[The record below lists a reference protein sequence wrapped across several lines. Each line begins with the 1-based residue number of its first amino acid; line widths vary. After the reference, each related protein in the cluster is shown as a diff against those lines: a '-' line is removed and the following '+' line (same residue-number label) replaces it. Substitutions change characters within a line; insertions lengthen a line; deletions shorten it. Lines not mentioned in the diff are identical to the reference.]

1 MKAMF
6 FLICIAFSTFSG
18 RAAADPSCE
27 GRFVNPITDVCWR
40 CIFPLSLG
48 SVQVGKGDLPD
59 TSNPGSP
66 LQLCPAPP
74 PLFVR
79 PGLAIGYWEPMAMTD
94 VSRSP
99 GCMVNLGGFSINLG
113 KTGMGTARKD
123 DKQVTG
129 TWSTIEKMCIAIS
142 VLIVAG
148 NWVKKHNV
156 MDLLGWVFSLTLVSM
171 LVVIRTPVQIIDY
184 SNVAQVYE
192 VDNVPI
198 GLAIPASL
206 TTRVGNALIQSYEMV
221 FALPDSV
228 TYSKTGMLFG
238 SNLVAKSTDFLS
250 QNPQITTLFSDYVQ
264 NCVMGDIFLNHK
276 YSFEELLNSPDP
288 YTLIFANPSPLR
300 GVFDKNNQFQTC
312 EEASRD
318 LKSALALDTQTGGK
332 TWNYYVR
339 QLFGGKPNP
348 DLLFSQMIGDSY
360 NYFYSSGQSAGQ
372 IIRQNVTMNALR
384 SGIQSYAAR
393 SGDTASLV
401 NMANTSSL
409 EKQRLAQATMGHQA
423 LRTLPLMQTV
433 IMGIMIGM
441 FPIMVM
447 AAMFNMMTLQVLK
460 GYVFALIWL
469 QTWPLLFAILNSAMA
484 YYAKQNGVPV
494 VLSELSQ
501 VQLKNSDIA
510 TTAGYIAVMIPPLS
524 WGIVKS
530 MGAAFSSAYSHFSSS
545 GLSATSQAASGVVD
559 GNYSF
564 ANMQMENVS
573 GYSWGTNSTTSFG
586 QMSRQLAN
594 GGMSTQT
601 RDGSM
606 VWDSGG
612 AMSKLPVDINV
623 GRQIASAQQQMARE
637 ADVQAESALHGY
649 NSSVTSAWNSLQQ
662 FGTNKGNS
670 ASTTTGAD
678 TTDSS
683 QDSMAR
689 SKMWNA
695 VVANAKANNIS
706 NEESFQQL
714 MDDSAKSTQGV
725 DLYGSGKWSSG
736 DQLFGKLGKWGTGL
750 SAEAGVKGSAGWTHS
765 SGNTDNVGTSGR
777 ESNDS
782 RHDTS
787 SQAAKDFKEASDYF
801 TSRKTTT
808 SGNITDNNASSRVDQ
823 FAASLSSA
831 KNSYDQYT
839 SSRTRSHEYS
849 EMASRT
855 ESMTGQMNENLTQ
868 QFANFVQH
876 RAPQDAE
883 AILTN
888 TSSPEIAAQ
897 REALAR
903 EFVKEQVEPRVDAAY
918 QQGRESIGQNMA
930 GVSGGGDNG
939 SVMADYRQNSGRI
952 DAMTQ
957 DAGIKDNVDQKVGG
971 MITENK
977 QQQQETRENIQRQGA
992 EVKNENTE
1000 MEKDHKTKANEF
1012 KGDYNERK
1020 SKVKSLPGADS
1031 PTELEA
1037 KAAKIQKDY
1046 LDGKR

>member
-1 MKAMF
+1 MLEVYA
-6 FLICIAFSTFSG
+6 IAG
-18 RAAADPSCE
+18 GDWLRGNLNAIAA
-27 GRFVNPITDVCWR
+27 F
-40 CIFPLSLG
+40 
-48 SVQVGKGDLPD
+48 
-59 TSNPGSP
+59 
-66 LQLCPAPP
+66 
-74 PLFVR
+74 
-79 PGLAIGYWEPMAMTD
+79 
-94 VSRSP
+94 
-99 GCMVNLGGFSINLG
+99 
-113 KTGMGTARKD
+113 MG
-123 DKQVTG
+123 TG

-156 MDLLGWVFSLTLVSM
+156 MDLIGWVFSLTLVSM

-250 QNPQITTLFSDYVQ
+250 QNPEITTLFSDYVQ

-401 NMANTSSL
+401 NIANTSSL

-423 LRTLPLMQTV
+423 LRALPLTQTV

-545 GLSATSQAASGVVD
+545 GLGATSQAASGVVD

-637 ADVQAESALHGY
+637 SDVQAESALHGY

-678 TTDSS
+678 TTESS

-876 RAPQDAE
+876 
-883 AILTN
+883 
-888 TSSPEIAAQ
+888 
-897 REALAR
+897 
-903 EFVKEQVEPRVDAAY
+903 
-918 QQGRESIGQNMA
+918 
-930 GVSGGGDNG
+930 
-939 SVMADYRQNSGRI
+939 
-952 DAMTQ
+952 
-957 DAGIKDNVDQKVGG
+957 
-971 MITENK
+971 
-977 QQQQETRENIQRQGA
+977 
-992 EVKNENTE
+992 
-1000 MEKDHKTKANEF
+1000 
-1012 KGDYNERK
+1012 
-1020 SKVKSLPGADS
+1020 
-1031 PTELEA
+1031 
-1037 KAAKIQKDY
+1037 
-1046 LDGKR
+1046 

>member
-1 MKAMF
+1 
-6 FLICIAFSTFSG
+6 
-18 RAAADPSCE
+18 
-27 GRFVNPITDVCWR
+27 
-40 CIFPLSLG
+40 
-48 SVQVGKGDLPD
+48 
-59 TSNPGSP
+59 
-66 LQLCPAPP
+66 
-74 PLFVR
+74 
-79 PGLAIGYWEPMAMTD
+79 
-94 VSRSP
+94 
-99 GCMVNLGGFSINLG
+99 
-113 KTGMGTARKD
+113 
-123 DKQVTG
+123 
-129 TWSTIEKMCIAIS
+129 
-142 VLIVAG
+142 
-148 NWVKKHNV
+148 
-156 MDLLGWVFSLTLVSM
+156 
-171 LVVIRTPVQIIDY
+171 
-184 SNVAQVYE
+184 
-192 VDNVPI
+192 
-198 GLAIPASL
+198 
-206 TTRVGNALIQSYEMV
+206 
-221 FALPDSV
+221 
-228 TYSKTGMLFG
+228 
-238 SNLVAKSTDFLS
+238 
-250 QNPQITTLFSDYVQ
+250 
-264 NCVMGDIFLNHK
+264 
-276 YSFEELLNSPDP
+276 
-288 YTLIFANPSPLR
+288 
-300 GVFDKNNQFQTC
+300 
-312 EEASRD
+312 
-318 LKSALALDTQTGGK
+318 
-332 TWNYYVR
+332 
-339 QLFGGKPNP
+339 
-348 DLLFSQMIGDSY
+348 
-360 NYFYSSGQSAGQ
+360 
-372 IIRQNVTMNALR
+372 
-384 SGIQSYAAR
+384 
-393 SGDTASLV
+393 
-401 NMANTSSL
+401 
-409 EKQRLAQATMGHQA
+409 
-423 LRTLPLMQTV
+423 LPLMQTV

-678 TTDSS
+678 TTESS

-714 MDDSAKSTQGV
+714 MDKSTKGAV
-725 DLYGSGKWSSG
+725 SGEIYGGGKWSSG
-736 DQLFGKLGKWGTGL
+736 DQLAGKLGKLATGF
-750 SAEAGVKGSAGWTHS
+750 SADGGFKGSVAL
-765 SGNTDNVGTSGR
+765 SGTSGSTDSTNESGR
-777 ESNDS
+777 ESHDS

-823 FAASLSSA
+823 FSASLSSA

-839 SSRTRSHEYS
+839 TSRTRSHEYS

-918 QQGRESIGQNMA
+918 QQGRESIGQNMT

-939 SVMADYRQNSGRI
+939 SVMADYGQNSGRI
-952 DAMTQ
+952 DSMTQ
-957 DAGIKDNVDQKVGG
+957 DAGIKDNVGQKVDG
-971 MITENK
+971 MIAENK
-977 QQQQETRENIQRQGA
+977 QQHQETRENIQQQGV
-992 EVKNENTE
+992 EVKKENAE
-1000 MEKDHKTKANEF
+1000 LENDHKTKGNDF
-1012 KGDYNERK
+1012 KNTYNNKKESQTK
-1020 SKVKSLPGADS
+1020 LPGAD
-1031 PTELEA
+1031 TTKELLD
-1037 KAAKIQKDY
+1037 KARK
-1046 LDGKR
+1046 LENETSKR

>member
-1 MKAMF
+1 MLEIYA
-6 FLICIAFSTFSG
+6 IAG
-18 RAAADPSCE
+18 GDWLRGNLNAIAA
-27 GRFVNPITDVCWR
+27 F
-40 CIFPLSLG
+40 
-48 SVQVGKGDLPD
+48 
-59 TSNPGSP
+59 
-66 LQLCPAPP
+66 
-74 PLFVR
+74 
-79 PGLAIGYWEPMAMTD
+79 
-94 VSRSP
+94 
-99 GCMVNLGGFSINLG
+99 
-113 KTGMGTARKD
+113 MGTS
-123 DKQVTG
+123 

-156 MDLLGWVFSLTLVSM
+156 MDLIGWVFSLTLVSM

-206 TTRVGNALIQSYEMV
+206 TTRAGNALIQSYEMV

-318 LKSALALDTQTGGK
+318 LKSALVLDTQTGGK

-678 TTDSS
+678 TTESS

-992 EVKNENTE
+992 EVKNEKTE

-1020 SKVKSLPGADS
+1020 SKVKSLPRADS

>member
-1 MKAMF
+1 MLEVYA
-6 FLICIAFSTFSG
+6 IAG
-18 RAAADPSCE
+18 GDWLRGNLNAIAA
-27 GRFVNPITDVCWR
+27 F
-40 CIFPLSLG
+40 
-48 SVQVGKGDLPD
+48 
-59 TSNPGSP
+59 
-66 LQLCPAPP
+66 
-74 PLFVR
+74 
-79 PGLAIGYWEPMAMTD
+79 
-94 VSRSP
+94 
-99 GCMVNLGGFSINLG
+99 
-113 KTGMGTARKD
+113 MG
-123 DKQVTG
+123 TG

-276 YSFEELLNSPDP
+276 YTFEELLNSPDP

-401 NMANTSSL
+401 NIANTSSL

-423 LRTLPLMQTV
+423 LRALPLTQTV
-433 IMGIMIGM
+433 IMGLMIGM

-545 GLSATSQAASGVVD
+545 GLGATSQAASGVVD

-637 ADVQAESALHGY
+637 SDVQAESALHGY

-670 ASTTTGAD
+670 TSTTTGAD
-678 TTDSS
+678 TTESS

-714 MDDSAKSTQGV
+714 MDKSTKGAV
-725 DLYGSGKWSSG
+725 SGEIYGGGKWSSG
-736 DQLFGKLGKWGTGL
+736 DQLAGKLGKLATGF
-750 SAEAGVKGSAGWTHS
+750 SADGGFKGSVAL
-765 SGNTDNVGTSGR
+765 SGTSGSTDSTNESGR
-777 ESNDS
+777 ESHDS

-823 FAASLSSA
+823 FSASLSSA

-839 SSRTRSHEYS
+839 TSRTRSHEYS

-855 ESMTGQMNENLTQ
+855 ESMTGQMSENLTQ
-868 QFANFVQH
+868 QFANFVQR

-903 EFVKEQVEPRVDAAY
+903 EFVKEQVEPRVDGAY
-918 QQGRESIGQNMA
+918 QQGRESIGQNMT

-939 SVMADYRQNSGRI
+939 SVMADYGQNSGRI

-957 DAGIKDNVDQKVGG
+957 EAGIKGDVGQKVDG
-971 MITENK
+971 MIAENK
-977 QQQQETRENIQRQGA
+977 QQHQETRENIQQQGV
-992 EVKNENTE
+992 EVKKENAE
-1000 MEKDHKTKANEF
+1000 LENDHKTKGNDF
-1012 KGDYNERK
+1012 KNTYNNKKESQTK
-1020 SKVKSLPGADS
+1020 LPGAD
-1031 PTELEA
+1031 TTKELLD
-1037 KAAKIQKDY
+1037 KARK
-1046 LDGKR
+1046 LENETSKR

>member
-1 MKAMF
+1 
-6 FLICIAFSTFSG
+6 
-18 RAAADPSCE
+18 
-27 GRFVNPITDVCWR
+27 
-40 CIFPLSLG
+40 
-48 SVQVGKGDLPD
+48 
-59 TSNPGSP
+59 
-66 LQLCPAPP
+66 
-74 PLFVR
+74 
-79 PGLAIGYWEPMAMTD
+79 
-94 VSRSP
+94 
-99 GCMVNLGGFSINLG
+99 
-113 KTGMGTARKD
+113 
-123 DKQVTG
+123 
-129 TWSTIEKMCIAIS
+129 
-142 VLIVAG
+142 
-148 NWVKKHNV
+148 
-156 MDLLGWVFSLTLVSM
+156 
-171 LVVIRTPVQIIDY
+171 
-184 SNVAQVYE
+184 
-192 VDNVPI
+192 PI

-594 GGMSTQT
+594 GGISTQT

-606 VWDSGG
+606 VWDSSG

-678 TTDSS
+678 TTESS

-736 DQLFGKLGKWGTGL
+736 DQLFGKLGKWGAGL

>member
-1 MKAMF
+1 
-6 FLICIAFSTFSG
+6 
-18 RAAADPSCE
+18 
-27 GRFVNPITDVCWR
+27 
-40 CIFPLSLG
+40 
-48 SVQVGKGDLPD
+48 
-59 TSNPGSP
+59 
-66 LQLCPAPP
+66 
-74 PLFVR
+74 
-79 PGLAIGYWEPMAMTD
+79 
-94 VSRSP
+94 
-99 GCMVNLGGFSINLG
+99 
-113 KTGMGTARKD
+113 
-123 DKQVTG
+123 
-129 TWSTIEKMCIAIS
+129 
-142 VLIVAG
+142 
-148 NWVKKHNV
+148 
-156 MDLLGWVFSLTLVSM
+156 
-171 LVVIRTPVQIIDY
+171 IRTPVQIIDY

-594 GGMSTQT
+594 GGISTQT

-606 VWDSGG
+606 VWDSSG

-678 TTDSS
+678 TTESS

>member
-1 MKAMF
+1 MLEIYA
-6 FLICIAFSTFSG
+6 IAG
-18 RAAADPSCE
+18 GDWLRGNLNAIAA
-27 GRFVNPITDVCWR
+27 F
-40 CIFPLSLG
+40 
-48 SVQVGKGDLPD
+48 
-59 TSNPGSP
+59 
-66 LQLCPAPP
+66 
-74 PLFVR
+74 
-79 PGLAIGYWEPMAMTD
+79 
-94 VSRSP
+94 
-99 GCMVNLGGFSINLG
+99 
-113 KTGMGTARKD
+113 MGTS
-123 DKQVTG
+123 

-148 NWVKKHNV
+148 SWVKKHNV
-156 MDLLGWVFSLTLVSM
+156 MDLIGWVFSLTLVSM

-423 LRTLPLMQTV
+423 LRALPLMQTV
-433 IMGIMIGM
+433 IMGLMIGM

-678 TTDSS
+678 NTVSS

-714 MDDSAKSTQGV
+714 MDESRKGTVSGEM
-725 DLYGSGKWSSG
+725 YGNAKWSSG
-736 DQLFGKLGKWGTGL
+736 DQFVGILGKWATGL
-750 SAEAGVKGSAGWTHS
+750 TAEGGAKISAGVNAS
-765 SGNTDNVGTSGR
+765 SGSTDSTTESGR
-777 ESNDS
+777 ESHES

-808 SGNITDNNASSRVDQ
+808 SGNITDNNARSRVDQ
-823 FAASLSSA
+823 LSASLSSA

-918 QQGRESIGQNMA
+918 QQGREKIGQNMT
-930 GVSGGGDNG
+930 GVSGGGDNA
-939 SVMADYRQNSGRI
+939 SVMADYRQNSSRI

-957 DAGIKDNVDQKVGG
+957 KADIKDNVGQKVDG

-977 QQQQETRENIQRQGA
+977 QQHQETRENIQQQGV
-992 EVKNENTE
+992 EVKKENAE
-1000 MEKDHKTKANEF
+1000 LENDHKTKGNDF
-1012 KGDYNERK
+1012 KNSYNDKKEHQTR
-1020 SKVKSLPGADS
+1020 LPGADS
-1031 PTELEA
+1031 TKELLD
-1037 KAAKIQKDY
+1037 KATKLENEKP
-1046 LDGKR
+1046 KR

>member
-1 MKAMF
+1 MLEIYA
-6 FLICIAFSTFSG
+6 IAG
-18 RAAADPSCE
+18 GDWLRGNLNAIAA
-27 GRFVNPITDVCWR
+27 F
-40 CIFPLSLG
+40 
-48 SVQVGKGDLPD
+48 
-59 TSNPGSP
+59 
-66 LQLCPAPP
+66 
-74 PLFVR
+74 
-79 PGLAIGYWEPMAMTD
+79 
-94 VSRSP
+94 
-99 GCMVNLGGFSINLG
+99 
-113 KTGMGTARKD
+113 MG
-123 DKQVTG
+123 TG

-148 NWVKKHNV
+148 SWVKKHNV
-156 MDLLGWVFSLTLVSM
+156 MDLIGWVFSLTLVSM

-348 DLLFSQMIGDSY
+348 DVLFSQMIGDSY

-433 IMGIMIGM
+433 IMGLMIGM

-637 ADVQAESALHGY
+637 SDVQAESALHGY

-678 TTDSS
+678 TTESS

>member
-1 MKAMF
+1 
-6 FLICIAFSTFSG
+6 
-18 RAAADPSCE
+18 
-27 GRFVNPITDVCWR
+27 
-40 CIFPLSLG
+40 
-48 SVQVGKGDLPD
+48 
-59 TSNPGSP
+59 
-66 LQLCPAPP
+66 
-74 PLFVR
+74 
-79 PGLAIGYWEPMAMTD
+79 
-94 VSRSP
+94 
-99 GCMVNLGGFSINLG
+99 
-113 KTGMGTARKD
+113 
-123 DKQVTG
+123 
-129 TWSTIEKMCIAIS
+129 
-142 VLIVAG
+142 
-148 NWVKKHNV
+148 
-156 MDLLGWVFSLTLVSM
+156 
-171 LVVIRTPVQIIDY
+171 
-184 SNVAQVYE
+184 
-192 VDNVPI
+192 
-198 GLAIPASL
+198 
-206 TTRVGNALIQSYEMV
+206 
-221 FALPDSV
+221 
-228 TYSKTGMLFG
+228 
-238 SNLVAKSTDFLS
+238 
-250 QNPQITTLFSDYVQ
+250 
-264 NCVMGDIFLNHK
+264 
-276 YSFEELLNSPDP
+276 
-288 YTLIFANPSPLR
+288 
-300 GVFDKNNQFQTC
+300 
-312 EEASRD
+312 
-318 LKSALALDTQTGGK
+318 
-332 TWNYYVR
+332 
-339 QLFGGKPNP
+339 
-348 DLLFSQMIGDSY
+348 
-360 NYFYSSGQSAGQ
+360 
-372 IIRQNVTMNALR
+372 
-384 SGIQSYAAR
+384 
-393 SGDTASLV
+393 
-401 NMANTSSL
+401 
-409 EKQRLAQATMGHQA
+409 
-423 LRTLPLMQTV
+423 
-433 IMGIMIGM
+433 
-441 FPIMVM
+441 
-447 AAMFNMMTLQVLK
+447 
-460 GYVFALIWL
+460 
-469 QTWPLLFAILNSAMA
+469 
-484 YYAKQNGVPV
+484 AKQNGVPV

-678 TTDSS
+678 TTESS

>member
-1 MKAMF
+1 MLEVYA
-6 FLICIAFSTFSG
+6 IAG
-18 RAAADPSCE
+18 GDWLRGNLNAIAA
-27 GRFVNPITDVCWR
+27 F
-40 CIFPLSLG
+40 
-48 SVQVGKGDLPD
+48 
-59 TSNPGSP
+59 
-66 LQLCPAPP
+66 
-74 PLFVR
+74 
-79 PGLAIGYWEPMAMTD
+79 
-94 VSRSP
+94 
-99 GCMVNLGGFSINLG
+99 
-113 KTGMGTARKD
+113 MG
-123 DKQVTG
+123 TG

-156 MDLLGWVFSLTLVSM
+156 MDLIGWVFSLTLVSM

-250 QNPQITTLFSDYVQ
+250 QNPEITTLFSDYVQ

-401 NMANTSSL
+401 NIANTSSL

-423 LRTLPLMQTV
+423 LRALPLTQTV

-545 GLSATSQAASGVVD
+545 GLGATSQAASGVVD

-594 GGMSTQT
+594 GGTET
-601 RDGSM
+601 KTGDGTTI
-606 VWDSGG
+606 WDARS
-612 AMSKLPVDINV
+612 SKLPVDINV
-623 GRQIASAQQQMARE
+623 SRQLASANQQMARE

-678 TTDSS
+678 TTESS

-714 MDDSAKSTQGV
+714 MNKSTKGAV
-725 DLYGSGKWSSG
+725 SGEIYGGGKWSSG
-736 DQLFGKLGKWGTGL
+736 DQLAGKLGKLATGF
-750 SAEAGVKGSAGWTHS
+750 SADGGFKGSVAL
-765 SGNTDNVGTSGR
+765 SGTSGSTDSTNESGR
-777 ESNDS
+777 ESHDS

-823 FAASLSSA
+823 FSASLSSA

-839 SSRTRSHEYS
+839 TSRTRSHEYS

-855 ESMTGQMNENLTQ
+855 ESMSGQMNENLTQ

-897 REALAR
+897 R
-903 EFVKEQVEPRVDAAY
+903 KPWRV
-918 QQGRESIGQNMA
+918 
-930 GVSGGGDNG
+930 
-939 SVMADYRQNSGRI
+939 NSSKNRLNPELMLRI
-952 DAMTQ
+952 
-957 DAGIKDNVDQKVGG
+957 NRV
-971 MITENK
+971 
-977 QQQQETRENIQRQGA
+977 
-992 EVKNENTE
+992 
-1000 MEKDHKTKANEF
+1000 
-1012 KGDYNERK
+1012 
-1020 SKVKSLPGADS
+1020 
-1031 PTELEA
+1031 A
-1037 KAAKIQKDY
+1037 KASVRI
-1046 LDGKR
+1046 

>member
-1 MKAMF
+1 
-6 FLICIAFSTFSG
+6 
-18 RAAADPSCE
+18 
-27 GRFVNPITDVCWR
+27 
-40 CIFPLSLG
+40 
-48 SVQVGKGDLPD
+48 
-59 TSNPGSP
+59 
-66 LQLCPAPP
+66 
-74 PLFVR
+74 
-79 PGLAIGYWEPMAMTD
+79 
-94 VSRSP
+94 
-99 GCMVNLGGFSINLG
+99 
-113 KTGMGTARKD
+113 
-123 DKQVTG
+123 
-129 TWSTIEKMCIAIS
+129 
-142 VLIVAG
+142 
-148 NWVKKHNV
+148 
-156 MDLLGWVFSLTLVSM
+156 
-171 LVVIRTPVQIIDY
+171 
-184 SNVAQVYE
+184 
-192 VDNVPI
+192 
-198 GLAIPASL
+198 
-206 TTRVGNALIQSYEMV
+206 
-221 FALPDSV
+221 
-228 TYSKTGMLFG
+228 
-238 SNLVAKSTDFLS
+238 
-250 QNPQITTLFSDYVQ
+250 
-264 NCVMGDIFLNHK
+264 
-276 YSFEELLNSPDP
+276 
-288 YTLIFANPSPLR
+288 
-300 GVFDKNNQFQTC
+300 
-312 EEASRD
+312 
-318 LKSALALDTQTGGK
+318 
-332 TWNYYVR
+332 
-339 QLFGGKPNP
+339 
-348 DLLFSQMIGDSY
+348 
-360 NYFYSSGQSAGQ
+360 
-372 IIRQNVTMNALR
+372 
-384 SGIQSYAAR
+384 
-393 SGDTASLV
+393 
-401 NMANTSSL
+401 
-409 EKQRLAQATMGHQA
+409 
-423 LRTLPLMQTV
+423 LPLMQTV

-524 WGIVKS
+524 WGIVNS

-678 TTDSS
+678 TTESS

-992 EVKNENTE
+992 EVKNEKTE

>member
-1 MKAMF
+1 MLEIYA
-6 FLICIAFSTFSG
+6 IAG
-18 RAAADPSCE
+18 GDWLRGNLNAIAA
-27 GRFVNPITDVCWR
+27 F
-40 CIFPLSLG
+40 
-48 SVQVGKGDLPD
+48 
-59 TSNPGSP
+59 
-66 LQLCPAPP
+66 
-74 PLFVR
+74 
-79 PGLAIGYWEPMAMTD
+79 
-94 VSRSP
+94 
-99 GCMVNLGGFSINLG
+99 
-113 KTGMGTARKD
+113 MGTS
-123 DKQVTG
+123 

-156 MDLLGWVFSLTLVSM
+156 MDLIGWVFSLTLVSM

-206 TTRVGNALIQSYEMV
+206 TTRAGNALIQSYEMV

-318 LKSALALDTQTGGK
+318 LKSALVLDTQTGGK

-678 TTDSS
+678 TTESS

-992 EVKNENTE
+992 EGFVE
-1000 MEKDHKTKANEF
+1000 
-1012 KGDYNERK
+1012 
-1020 SKVKSLPGADS
+1020 
-1031 PTELEA
+1031 
-1037 KAAKIQKDY
+1037 
-1046 LDGKR
+1046 

>member
-1 MKAMF
+1 
-6 FLICIAFSTFSG
+6 
-18 RAAADPSCE
+18 
-27 GRFVNPITDVCWR
+27 
-40 CIFPLSLG
+40 
-48 SVQVGKGDLPD
+48 
-59 TSNPGSP
+59 
-66 LQLCPAPP
+66 
-74 PLFVR
+74 
-79 PGLAIGYWEPMAMTD
+79 
-94 VSRSP
+94 
-99 GCMVNLGGFSINLG
+99 
-113 KTGMGTARKD
+113 
-123 DKQVTG
+123 
-129 TWSTIEKMCIAIS
+129 
-142 VLIVAG
+142 
-148 NWVKKHNV
+148 
-156 MDLLGWVFSLTLVSM
+156 
-171 LVVIRTPVQIIDY
+171 
-184 SNVAQVYE
+184 
-192 VDNVPI
+192 
-198 GLAIPASL
+198 
-206 TTRVGNALIQSYEMV
+206 
-221 FALPDSV
+221 
-228 TYSKTGMLFG
+228 
-238 SNLVAKSTDFLS
+238 
-250 QNPQITTLFSDYVQ
+250 
-264 NCVMGDIFLNHK
+264 
-276 YSFEELLNSPDP
+276 
-288 YTLIFANPSPLR
+288 
-300 GVFDKNNQFQTC
+300 
-312 EEASRD
+312 
-318 LKSALALDTQTGGK
+318 
-332 TWNYYVR
+332 
-339 QLFGGKPNP
+339 
-348 DLLFSQMIGDSY
+348 
-360 NYFYSSGQSAGQ
+360 
-372 IIRQNVTMNALR
+372 
-384 SGIQSYAAR
+384 
-393 SGDTASLV
+393 
-401 NMANTSSL
+401 
-409 EKQRLAQATMGHQA
+409 
-423 LRTLPLMQTV
+423 
-433 IMGIMIGM
+433 
-441 FPIMVM
+441 
-447 AAMFNMMTLQVLK
+447 
-460 GYVFALIWL
+460 
-469 QTWPLLFAILNSAMA
+469 
-484 YYAKQNGVPV
+484 
-494 VLSELSQ
+494 
-501 VQLKNSDIA
+501 
-510 TTAGYIAVMIPPLS
+510 LS

-678 TTDSS
+678 TTESS

>member
-1 MKAMF
+1 MLEIYA
-6 FLICIAFSTFSG
+6 IAG
-18 RAAADPSCE
+18 GDWLRGNLNAIAA
-27 GRFVNPITDVCWR
+27 F
-40 CIFPLSLG
+40 
-48 SVQVGKGDLPD
+48 
-59 TSNPGSP
+59 
-66 LQLCPAPP
+66 
-74 PLFVR
+74 
-79 PGLAIGYWEPMAMTD
+79 
-94 VSRSP
+94 
-99 GCMVNLGGFSINLG
+99 
-113 KTGMGTARKD
+113 MGTS
-123 DKQVTG
+123 

-156 MDLLGWVFSLTLVSM
+156 MDLIGWVFSLTLVSM

-559 GNYSF
+559 GNYFF

-678 TTDSS
+678 TTEST
-683 QDSMAR
+683 QDLMAR

-992 EVKNENTE
+992 EVKNENAE

>member
-1 MKAMF
+1 MLEIYA
-6 FLICIAFSTFSG
+6 IAG
-18 RAAADPSCE
+18 GDWLRGNLNAIAA
-27 GRFVNPITDVCWR
+27 F
-40 CIFPLSLG
+40 
-48 SVQVGKGDLPD
+48 
-59 TSNPGSP
+59 
-66 LQLCPAPP
+66 
-74 PLFVR
+74 
-79 PGLAIGYWEPMAMTD
+79 
-94 VSRSP
+94 
-99 GCMVNLGGFSINLG
+99 
-113 KTGMGTARKD
+113 MGTS
-123 DKQVTG
+123 

-156 MDLLGWVFSLTLVSM
+156 MDLIGWVFSLTLVSM

-594 GGMSTQT
+594 GGISTQT

-606 VWDSGG
+606 VWDSSG

-678 TTDSS
+678 TTESS

-855 ESMTGQMNENLTQ
+855 ESMTGQMSENLTQ

-883 AILTN
+883 TILTN
-888 TSSPEIAAQ
+888 TSSPEVAAQ

-903 EFVKEQVEPRVDAAY
+903 EFVKEQVEPRVDGAY
-918 QQGRESIGQNMA
+918 QQGRESIGQNMS

-939 SVMADYRQNSGRI
+939 SVMADYGHNAGRI
-952 DAMTQ
+952 DAMTKE
-957 DAGIKDNVDQKVGG
+957 AGIKDDVGQKVDG
-971 MITENK
+971 MIAENK
-977 QQQQETRENIQRQGA
+977 QQHQEAREKIQQQGV
-992 EVKNENTE
+992 EVKKENAE
-1000 MEKDHKTKANEF
+1000 LEKDHKTKENDF
-1012 KGDYNERK
+1012 KNSYNDKKEHQTR
-1020 SKVKSLPGADS
+1020 LPGADS
-1031 PTELEA
+1031 TKELLD
-1037 KAAKIQKDY
+1037 KATKLENDKS
-1046 LDGKR
+1046 KR

>member
-1 MKAMF
+1 MLEIYA
-6 FLICIAFSTFSG
+6 IAG
-18 RAAADPSCE
+18 GDWLRGNLNAIAA
-27 GRFVNPITDVCWR
+27 F
-40 CIFPLSLG
+40 
-48 SVQVGKGDLPD
+48 
-59 TSNPGSP
+59 
-66 LQLCPAPP
+66 
-74 PLFVR
+74 
-79 PGLAIGYWEPMAMTD
+79 
-94 VSRSP
+94 
-99 GCMVNLGGFSINLG
+99 
-113 KTGMGTARKD
+113 MGTS
-123 DKQVTG
+123 

-156 MDLLGWVFSLTLVSM
+156 MDLIGWVFSLTLVSM

-447 AAMFNMMTLQVLK
+447 AAMFNMMTMQVLK

-670 ASTTTGAD
+670 TSTTTGAD
-678 TTDSS
+678 TTESS

-695 VVANAKANNIS
+695 VVAYAKANNIS

-725 DLYGSGKWSSG
+725 DLYGSGKWNSG
-736 DQLFGKLGKWGTGL
+736 DLLLGKLGKWGTGL
-750 SAEAGVKGSAGWTHS
+750 SAEAGFKGSVGWTHN
-765 SGNTDNVGTSGR
+765 SGNTDNVGKSGR

-808 SGNITDNNASSRVDQ
+808 SGNITDNNARSRVDQ
-823 FAASLSSA
+823 LSASLSSA

-855 ESMTGQMNENLTQ
+855 ESMTGQMSENLTQ
-868 QFANFVQH
+868 QFANFVQR

-918 QQGRESIGQNMA
+918 QQGRESIGQNMT

-939 SVMADYRQNSGRI
+939 SVMADYGHNSARI

-957 DAGIKDNVDQKVGG
+957 RADIKDNVGQKVDG

-977 QQQQETRENIQRQGA
+977 QQHQETRENIQQQGV
-992 EVKNENTE
+992 EVKKENAE
-1000 MEKDHKTKANEF
+1000 LENDHKTKGNDF
-1012 KGDYNERK
+1012 KNSYNDKKEHQTR
-1020 SKVKSLPGADS
+1020 LPGADS
-1031 PTELEA
+1031 TKELLD
-1037 KAAKIQKDY
+1037 KATKLENEKPK
-1046 LDGKR
+1046 G

>member
-1 MKAMF
+1 
-6 FLICIAFSTFSG
+6 
-18 RAAADPSCE
+18 
-27 GRFVNPITDVCWR
+27 
-40 CIFPLSLG
+40 
-48 SVQVGKGDLPD
+48 
-59 TSNPGSP
+59 
-66 LQLCPAPP
+66 
-74 PLFVR
+74 
-79 PGLAIGYWEPMAMTD
+79 
-94 VSRSP
+94 
-99 GCMVNLGGFSINLG
+99 
-113 KTGMGTARKD
+113 
-123 DKQVTG
+123 
-129 TWSTIEKMCIAIS
+129 
-142 VLIVAG
+142 
-148 NWVKKHNV
+148 
-156 MDLLGWVFSLTLVSM
+156 
-171 LVVIRTPVQIIDY
+171 
-184 SNVAQVYE
+184 
-192 VDNVPI
+192 
-198 GLAIPASL
+198 
-206 TTRVGNALIQSYEMV
+206 
-221 FALPDSV
+221 
-228 TYSKTGMLFG
+228 
-238 SNLVAKSTDFLS
+238 
-250 QNPQITTLFSDYVQ
+250 
-264 NCVMGDIFLNHK
+264 
-276 YSFEELLNSPDP
+276 
-288 YTLIFANPSPLR
+288 
-300 GVFDKNNQFQTC
+300 
-312 EEASRD
+312 
-318 LKSALALDTQTGGK
+318 KSALVLDTQTGGK

-678 TTDSS
+678 TTESS

>member
-1 MKAMF
+1 MLEIYA
-6 FLICIAFSTFSG
+6 IAG
-18 RAAADPSCE
+18 GDWLRGNLNAIAA
-27 GRFVNPITDVCWR
+27 F
-40 CIFPLSLG
+40 
-48 SVQVGKGDLPD
+48 
-59 TSNPGSP
+59 
-66 LQLCPAPP
+66 
-74 PLFVR
+74 
-79 PGLAIGYWEPMAMTD
+79 
-94 VSRSP
+94 
-99 GCMVNLGGFSINLG
+99 
-113 KTGMGTARKD
+113 MGTS
-123 DKQVTG
+123 

-156 MDLLGWVFSLTLVSM
+156 MDLIGWVFSLTLVSM

-384 SGIQSYAAR
+384 SGIQGYAAR

-594 GGMSTQT
+594 GGISTQT

-606 VWDSGG
+606 VWDSSG

-678 TTDSS
+678 TTESS

>member
-1 MKAMF
+1 
-6 FLICIAFSTFSG
+6 
-18 RAAADPSCE
+18 
-27 GRFVNPITDVCWR
+27 
-40 CIFPLSLG
+40 
-48 SVQVGKGDLPD
+48 
-59 TSNPGSP
+59 
-66 LQLCPAPP
+66 
-74 PLFVR
+74 
-79 PGLAIGYWEPMAMTD
+79 
-94 VSRSP
+94 
-99 GCMVNLGGFSINLG
+99 
-113 KTGMGTARKD
+113 
-123 DKQVTG
+123 
-129 TWSTIEKMCIAIS
+129 
-142 VLIVAG
+142 
-148 NWVKKHNV
+148 
-156 MDLLGWVFSLTLVSM
+156 
-171 LVVIRTPVQIIDY
+171 
-184 SNVAQVYE
+184 
-192 VDNVPI
+192 
-198 GLAIPASL
+198 
-206 TTRVGNALIQSYEMV
+206 
-221 FALPDSV
+221 
-228 TYSKTGMLFG
+228 
-238 SNLVAKSTDFLS
+238 S

-594 GGMSTQT
+594 GGISTQT

-606 VWDSGG
+606 VWDSSG

-678 TTDSS
+678 TTESS

>member
-1 MKAMF
+1 MLEVYA
-6 FLICIAFSTFSG
+6 IAG
-18 RAAADPSCE
+18 GDWLRGNLNAIAA
-27 GRFVNPITDVCWR
+27 F
-40 CIFPLSLG
+40 
-48 SVQVGKGDLPD
+48 
-59 TSNPGSP
+59 
-66 LQLCPAPP
+66 
-74 PLFVR
+74 
-79 PGLAIGYWEPMAMTD
+79 
-94 VSRSP
+94 
-99 GCMVNLGGFSINLG
+99 
-113 KTGMGTARKD
+113 MG
-123 DKQVTG
+123 TG

-276 YSFEELLNSPDP
+276 YTFEELLNSSDP

-360 NYFYSSGQSAGQ
+360 SYFYSSGQSAGQ

-401 NMANTSSL
+401 NIANTSSL

-545 GLSATSQAASGVVD
+545 GLGATSQAASGVVD

-637 ADVQAESALHGY
+637 SDVQAESALHGY

-678 TTDSS
+678 TTESS

-714 MDDSAKSTQGV
+714 MDKSTKGAV
-725 DLYGSGKWSSG
+725 SGEIYGGGKWSSG
-736 DQLFGKLGKWGTGL
+736 DQLAGKLGKLATGF
-750 SAEAGVKGSAGWTHS
+750 SADGGFKGSVAL
-765 SGNTDNVGTSGR
+765 SGTSGSTDSTNESGR
-777 ESNDS
+777 ESHDS

-823 FAASLSSA
+823 FSASLSSA

-839 SSRTRSHEYS
+839 TSRTRSHEYS

-868 QFANFVQH
+868 QFASFVQH

-918 QQGRESIGQNMA
+918 QQGRESIGQNMT

-939 SVMADYRQNSGRI
+939 SVMADYGQNSGRI
-952 DAMTQ
+952 DSMTQ
-957 DAGIKDNVDQKVGG
+957 DAGIKDNVGQKVDG
-971 MITENK
+971 MIAENK
-977 QQQQETRENIQRQGA
+977 QQHQETRENIQQQGV
-992 EVKNENTE
+992 EVKKENAE
-1000 MEKDHKTKANEF
+1000 LENDHKTKGNDF
-1012 KGDYNERK
+1012 KNTYNNKKESQTK
-1020 SKVKSLPGADS
+1020 LPGAD
-1031 PTELEA
+1031 TTKELLD
-1037 KAAKIQKDY
+1037 KARK
-1046 LDGKR
+1046 LENETSKR

>member
-1 MKAMF
+1 MLEVYA
-6 FLICIAFSTFSG
+6 IAG
-18 RAAADPSCE
+18 GDWLRGNLNAIAA
-27 GRFVNPITDVCWR
+27 F
-40 CIFPLSLG
+40 
-48 SVQVGKGDLPD
+48 
-59 TSNPGSP
+59 
-66 LQLCPAPP
+66 
-74 PLFVR
+74 
-79 PGLAIGYWEPMAMTD
+79 
-94 VSRSP
+94 
-99 GCMVNLGGFSINLG
+99 
-113 KTGMGTARKD
+113 MG
-123 DKQVTG
+123 TG

-148 NWVKKHNV
+148 SWVKKHNV
-156 MDLLGWVFSLTLVSM
+156 MDLIGWVFSLTLVSM

-423 LRTLPLMQTV
+423 LRALPLMQTV
-433 IMGIMIGM
+433 IMGLMIGM

-530 MGAAFSSAYSHFSSS
+530 MGAAFSSAYSYFSSS

-670 ASTTTGAD
+670 TSTTTGAD
-678 TTDSS
+678 TTESS

-714 MDDSAKSTQGV
+714 MDDSSKRTQSFDAHV
-725 DLYGSGKWSSG
+725 SGKWSSG
-736 DQLFGKLGKWGTGL
+736 DQLFGKLGKWGSGF
-750 SAEAGVKGSAGWTHS
+750 SAEVGGKGSAGWGHS

-777 ESNDS
+777 
-782 RHDTS
+782 
-787 SQAAKDFKEASDYF
+787 
-801 TSRKTTT
+801 
-808 SGNITDNNASSRVDQ
+808 
-823 FAASLSSA
+823 
-831 KNSYDQYT
+831 
-839 SSRTRSHEYS
+839 
-849 EMASRT
+849 
-855 ESMTGQMNENLTQ
+855 
-868 QFANFVQH
+868 
-876 RAPQDAE
+876 
-883 AILTN
+883 
-888 TSSPEIAAQ
+888 
-897 REALAR
+897 
-903 EFVKEQVEPRVDAAY
+903 
-918 QQGRESIGQNMA
+918 
-930 GVSGGGDNG
+930 
-939 SVMADYRQNSGRI
+939 
-952 DAMTQ
+952 
-957 DAGIKDNVDQKVGG
+957 
-971 MITENK
+971 
-977 QQQQETRENIQRQGA
+977 
-992 EVKNENTE
+992 
-1000 MEKDHKTKANEF
+1000 
-1012 KGDYNERK
+1012 
-1020 SKVKSLPGADS
+1020 
-1031 PTELEA
+1031 
-1037 KAAKIQKDY
+1037 
-1046 LDGKR
+1046 

>member
-1 MKAMF
+1 MLEVYA
-6 FLICIAFSTFSG
+6 IAG
-18 RAAADPSCE
+18 GDWLRGNLNAIAA
-27 GRFVNPITDVCWR
+27 F
-40 CIFPLSLG
+40 
-48 SVQVGKGDLPD
+48 
-59 TSNPGSP
+59 
-66 LQLCPAPP
+66 
-74 PLFVR
+74 
-79 PGLAIGYWEPMAMTD
+79 
-94 VSRSP
+94 
-99 GCMVNLGGFSINLG
+99 
-113 KTGMGTARKD
+113 MG
-123 DKQVTG
+123 TG

-250 QNPQITTLFSDYVQ
+250 QNPEITTLFSDYVQ

-360 NYFYSSGQSAGQ
+360 SYFYSSGQSAGQ

-401 NMANTSSL
+401 NIANTSSL

-423 LRTLPLMQTV
+423 LRALPLMQTV
-433 IMGIMIGM
+433 IMGLMIGM

-670 ASTTTGAD
+670 TSTTTGAD
-678 TTDSS
+678 TTESS

-714 MDDSAKSTQGV
+714 MDKSTKGAV
-725 DLYGSGKWSSG
+725 SGEIYGGGKWSSG
-736 DQLFGKLGKWGTGL
+736 DQLAGKLGKLATGF
-750 SAEAGVKGSAGWTHS
+750 SAEGGFKGSVAL
-765 SGNTDNVGTSGR
+765 SGTSGSTDSTTESGR
-777 ESNDS
+777 ESHDS

-823 FAASLSSA
+823 FSASLSSA

-839 SSRTRSHEYS
+839 TSRTRSHEYS

-855 ESMTGQMNENLTQ
+855 ESMSGQMNENLTQ

-939 SVMADYRQNSGRI
+939 SVMADYGQNSGRI

-957 DAGIKDNVDQKVGG
+957 DAGIKDNVGQKVDG
-971 MITENK
+971 MIAENK
-977 QQQQETRENIQRQGA
+977 QQHKETRENIQQQGV
-992 EVKNENTE
+992 EVKKENAE
-1000 MEKDHKTKANEF
+1000 LENDHKTKGNDF
-1012 KGDYNERK
+1012 KNTYNNKKESQTK
-1020 SKVKSLPGADS
+1020 LPGAD
-1031 PTELEA
+1031 TTKELLD
-1037 KAAKIQKDY
+1037 KARK
-1046 LDGKR
+1046 LENETSKR

>member
-1 MKAMF
+1 
-6 FLICIAFSTFSG
+6 
-18 RAAADPSCE
+18 
-27 GRFVNPITDVCWR
+27 
-40 CIFPLSLG
+40 
-48 SVQVGKGDLPD
+48 
-59 TSNPGSP
+59 
-66 LQLCPAPP
+66 
-74 PLFVR
+74 
-79 PGLAIGYWEPMAMTD
+79 
-94 VSRSP
+94 
-99 GCMVNLGGFSINLG
+99 
-113 KTGMGTARKD
+113 
-123 DKQVTG
+123 
-129 TWSTIEKMCIAIS
+129 
-142 VLIVAG
+142 
-148 NWVKKHNV
+148 
-156 MDLLGWVFSLTLVSM
+156 
-171 LVVIRTPVQIIDY
+171 
-184 SNVAQVYE
+184 
-192 VDNVPI
+192 
-198 GLAIPASL
+198 
-206 TTRVGNALIQSYEMV
+206 
-221 FALPDSV
+221 
-228 TYSKTGMLFG
+228 
-238 SNLVAKSTDFLS
+238 
-250 QNPQITTLFSDYVQ
+250 
-264 NCVMGDIFLNHK
+264 
-276 YSFEELLNSPDP
+276 
-288 YTLIFANPSPLR
+288 
-300 GVFDKNNQFQTC
+300 
-312 EEASRD
+312 
-318 LKSALALDTQTGGK
+318 
-332 TWNYYVR
+332 
-339 QLFGGKPNP
+339 
-348 DLLFSQMIGDSY
+348 
-360 NYFYSSGQSAGQ
+360 
-372 IIRQNVTMNALR
+372 
-384 SGIQSYAAR
+384 
-393 SGDTASLV
+393 
-401 NMANTSSL
+401 SSL

-678 TTDSS
+678 TTESS

>member
-1 MKAMF
+1 MLEIYA
-6 FLICIAFSTFSG
+6 IAG
-18 RAAADPSCE
+18 GDWLRGNLNAIAA
-27 GRFVNPITDVCWR
+27 F
-40 CIFPLSLG
+40 
-48 SVQVGKGDLPD
+48 
-59 TSNPGSP
+59 
-66 LQLCPAPP
+66 
-74 PLFVR
+74 
-79 PGLAIGYWEPMAMTD
+79 
-94 VSRSP
+94 
-99 GCMVNLGGFSINLG
+99 
-113 KTGMGTARKD
+113 MGTS
-123 DKQVTG
+123 

-156 MDLLGWVFSLTLVSM
+156 MDLIGWVFSLTLVSM

-423 LRTLPLMQTV
+423 LRALPLMQTV
-433 IMGIMIGM
+433 IMGLMIGM
-441 FPIMVM
+441 FPIMVI

-670 ASTTTGAD
+670 TSTTTGAD
-678 TTDSS
+678 TTESS

-714 MDDSAKSTQGV
+714 MDKSTKGAV
-725 DLYGSGKWSSG
+725 SGEIYGGGKWSSG
-736 DQLFGKLGKWGTGL
+736 DQLAGKLGKLATGF
-750 SAEAGVKGSAGWTHS
+750 SAEGGFKGSVAL
-765 SGNTDNVGTSGR
+765 SGTSGSTDSTTESGR
-777 ESNDS
+777 ESHDS

-839 SSRTRSHEYS
+839 TSRTRSHEYS

-855 ESMTGQMNENLTQ
+855 ESMSGQMNENLTQ

-939 SVMADYRQNSGRI
+939 SVMADYGQNSGRI

-957 DAGIKDNVDQKVGG
+957 DAGIKDNVGQKVDG
-971 MITENK
+971 MIAENK
-977 QQQQETRENIQRQGA
+977 QQHKETRENIQQQGV
-992 EVKNENTE
+992 EVKKENAE
-1000 MEKDHKTKANEF
+1000 LENDHKTKGNDF
-1012 KGDYNERK
+1012 KNTYNNKKESQTK
-1020 SKVKSLPGADS
+1020 LPGAD
-1031 PTELEA
+1031 TTKELLD
-1037 KAAKIQKDY
+1037 KARK
-1046 LDGKR
+1046 LENETSKR

>member
-1 MKAMF
+1 MLEIYA
-6 FLICIAFSTFSG
+6 IAG
-18 RAAADPSCE
+18 GDWLRGNLNAIAA
-27 GRFVNPITDVCWR
+27 F
-40 CIFPLSLG
+40 
-48 SVQVGKGDLPD
+48 
-59 TSNPGSP
+59 
-66 LQLCPAPP
+66 
-74 PLFVR
+74 
-79 PGLAIGYWEPMAMTD
+79 
-94 VSRSP
+94 
-99 GCMVNLGGFSINLG
+99 
-113 KTGMGTARKD
+113 MGTS
-123 DKQVTG
+123 

-156 MDLLGWVFSLTLVSM
+156 MDLIGWVFSLTLVSM

-206 TTRVGNALIQSYEMV
+206 TTRAGNALIQSYEMV

-318 LKSALALDTQTGGK
+318 LKSALVLDTQTGGK

-460 GYVFALIWL
+460 GYMFALIWL
-469 QTWPLLFAILNSAMA
+469 QTWPLLFAILNSAMG

-678 TTDSS
+678 TTESS

-823 FAASLSSA
+823 FAASLSGA

>member
-1 MKAMF
+1 MLEVYA
-6 FLICIAFSTFSG
+6 IAG
-18 RAAADPSCE
+18 GDWLRGNLNAIAA
-27 GRFVNPITDVCWR
+27 F
-40 CIFPLSLG
+40 
-48 SVQVGKGDLPD
+48 
-59 TSNPGSP
+59 
-66 LQLCPAPP
+66 
-74 PLFVR
+74 
-79 PGLAIGYWEPMAMTD
+79 
-94 VSRSP
+94 
-99 GCMVNLGGFSINLG
+99 
-113 KTGMGTARKD
+113 MG
-123 DKQVTG
+123 TG

-276 YSFEELLNSPDP
+276 YTFEELLNSPDP

-678 TTDSS
+678 TTESS

-957 DAGIKDNVDQKVGG
+957 DSGIEDNVDQKVGG

-977 QQQQETRENIQRQGA
+977 QQQQETRENIQRQGE
-992 EVKNENTE
+992 EVKNENAE

>member
-1 MKAMF
+1 MLEVYA
-6 FLICIAFSTFSG
+6 IAG
-18 RAAADPSCE
+18 GDWLRGNLNAIAA
-27 GRFVNPITDVCWR
+27 F
-40 CIFPLSLG
+40 
-48 SVQVGKGDLPD
+48 
-59 TSNPGSP
+59 
-66 LQLCPAPP
+66 
-74 PLFVR
+74 
-79 PGLAIGYWEPMAMTD
+79 
-94 VSRSP
+94 
-99 GCMVNLGGFSINLG
+99 
-113 KTGMGTARKD
+113 MG
-123 DKQVTG
+123 TG

-156 MDLLGWVFSLTLVSM
+156 MDLIGWVFSLTLVSM

-545 GLSATSQAASGVVD
+545 GLSSTSQAASGVVD

-678 TTDSS
+678 TTESS

>member
-1 MKAMF
+1 
-6 FLICIAFSTFSG
+6 
-18 RAAADPSCE
+18 
-27 GRFVNPITDVCWR
+27 
-40 CIFPLSLG
+40 
-48 SVQVGKGDLPD
+48 
-59 TSNPGSP
+59 
-66 LQLCPAPP
+66 
-74 PLFVR
+74 
-79 PGLAIGYWEPMAMTD
+79 
-94 VSRSP
+94 
-99 GCMVNLGGFSINLG
+99 
-113 KTGMGTARKD
+113 
-123 DKQVTG
+123 
-129 TWSTIEKMCIAIS
+129 
-142 VLIVAG
+142 
-148 NWVKKHNV
+148 
-156 MDLLGWVFSLTLVSM
+156 
-171 LVVIRTPVQIIDY
+171 
-184 SNVAQVYE
+184 
-192 VDNVPI
+192 
-198 GLAIPASL
+198 
-206 TTRVGNALIQSYEMV
+206 
-221 FALPDSV
+221 
-228 TYSKTGMLFG
+228 
-238 SNLVAKSTDFLS
+238 
-250 QNPQITTLFSDYVQ
+250 
-264 NCVMGDIFLNHK
+264 
-276 YSFEELLNSPDP
+276 
-288 YTLIFANPSPLR
+288 R